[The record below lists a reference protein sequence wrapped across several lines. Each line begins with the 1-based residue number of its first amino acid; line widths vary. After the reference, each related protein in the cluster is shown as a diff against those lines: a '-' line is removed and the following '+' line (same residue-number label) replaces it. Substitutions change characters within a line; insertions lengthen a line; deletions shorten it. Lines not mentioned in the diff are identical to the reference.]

1 MLLLREPQPTVFG
14 RALDSA
20 LRIAVFFGVVSLFIE
35 YGFFVSAEIRSLLH
49 SIDVGV
55 VSVFILHVLLK
66 WLIAR
71 NKREYARH
79 YWLEITLVSL
89 FLMQIGATYL
99 AAPAFIRNTLG
110 SLHIG
115 FMTEIYI
122 VTLQIYLVLHLL
134 LGFARL
140 NARIASLT
148 MKPAVI
154 LLASY
159 IFLILLGAL
168 FLMLPKAAASAENP
182 ISLLDAFFTAV
193 SATCVTGLT
202 IRDTGAD
209 FSTTGQMMILF
220 LIQIGGLGLVTFT
233 MFFSL
238 IQQRS
243 LGVRQTV
250 VLRDILSYD
259 IIGKLGKFLVYVF
272 VITLCLEAVGA
283 VVLYQFWQEPCLGVA
298 GRLKWSVFHSVSAFC
313 NAGFSLKSS
322 GLISY
327 ADNILFNL
335 NIICLI
341 VLGGLGFPVIMD
353 LLQFRVS
360 SLPFFRRWRWLRAR
374 RDTSSISRL
383 SIQTKIV
390 LIVTLT
396 LIFTGA
402 LLFFSLEYNNTLKGK
417 PLEQKIT
424 ASVFQ
429 SVTARTAGFST
440 VNIEDLKSPTLILL
454 AGLMV
459 IGASPLSTGGGMKT
473 LAFAILLATIYSMMR
488 HRANMEM
495 FKRTIPRVI
504 VDTAVSIAVLYV
516 ICAFVFSFLL
526 TITDP
531 QIVYRD
537 ALFETISALST
548 VGLSTGATQ
557 VMSVS
562 GKLFLCILMLIGRT
576 GPLMILLSI
585 VHRSSPAGYQYPPE
599 NLTIT

>member
-1 MLLLREPQPTVFG
+1 MLLLREPQQTAFG

-20 LRIAVFFGVVSLFIE
+20 LRIAVFFGVISLFIE
-35 YGFFVSAEIRSLLH
+35 YGFFVPGEILSLLH
-49 SIDVGV
+49 RIDVGV
-55 VSVFILHVLLK
+55 VSVFILHVFLK
-66 WLIAR
+66 WLIAG
-71 NKREYARH
+71 NKKEYARH

-89 FLMQIGATYL
+89 FLMQISATYL
-99 AAPAFIRNTLG
+99 AAPSFIRETLE
-110 SLHIG
+110 SLHIAR
-115 FMTEIYI
+115 MTEIYI

-154 LLASY
+154 LLSSY
-159 IFLILLGAL
+159 IFLILLGTI
-168 FLMLPKAAASAENP
+168 FLMLPKAAASVGRP
-182 ISLLDAFFTAV
+182 IALLDAFFTAT
-193 SATCVTGLT
+193 SATCVTGLA

-209 FSTTGQMMILF
+209 FSGTGQMMILF

-250 VLRDILSYD
+250 VLRDIFSYD
-259 IIGKLGKFLVYVF
+259 IIGKLGKFLAYVF
-272 VITLCLEAVGA
+272 IITLCVEMVGA
-283 VVLYQFWQEPCLGVA
+283 VILYRFWPEPGLDPG
-298 GRLKWSVFHSVSAFC
+298 GRLKWSIFHSISAFC
-313 NAGFSLKSS
+313 NAGFSLNSA
-322 GLISY
+322 GVTAY
-327 ADNILFNL
+327 AGDILFNL

-374 RDTSSISRL
+374 RDTGPISRL

-390 LIVTLT
+390 LIVTVI
-396 LIFTGA
+396 LIAAGA
-402 LLFFSLEYNNTLKGK
+402 FLFFGLEYNNTLKGK
-417 PLEQKIT
+417 PLGQKVM
-424 ASVFQ
+424 ASLFQ
-429 SVTARTAGFST
+429 SVTARTAGFNT
-440 VNIEDLKSPTLILL
+440 VNINELKSPTLILL

-473 LAFAILLATIYSMMR
+473 LTFAILLATIYSMMR

-504 VDTAVSIAVLYV
+504 VDTAVSIMVLYAL
-516 ICAFVFSFLL
+516 CAFMFSFLL

-531 QIVYRD
+531 QVIYRD

-548 VGLSTGATQ
+548 VGLSTGITSGL
-557 VMSVS
+557 SVA